1 MTIRFFT
8 LCCFLLATYCLPAQT
23 ISTLLTQAGAQFEGI
38 TWLPDGRI
46 YVVDFATGEVFR
58 INTAGDITKITTANG
73 ALGGAADQAGN
84 YYFSEFVTG
93 NIYKIDAAEN
103 VSIYSS
109 GLVGPA
115 GILIDDANQLMY
127 VANYNGNSIS
137 KIDMRAENPSPVI
150 LASGGCINGPDGLV
164 FAPNGDL
171 ISCNFNDN
179 NIQRITTEGTV
190 SPFATI
196 ADSPNS
202 GYIVRLGDQYIV
214 TGAYGPNIYSISL
227 DGMVAVFAGT
237 GQAGATN
244 GNASDAQFT
253 FPNGIALSPSG
264 DTLLITESTTA
275 GQIRMI
281 TGLEATT
288 NVEVFNIV
296 QGLQISPNPS
306 SEQVNIRLRLENNSD
321 LQINLV
327 DLQSTI
333 VDTFFTAARFRG
345 DLDQTFSLPTQ
356 LMAGVYFIQI
366 RAGKE
371 LLHYTLLVE

>member
-1 MTIRFFT
+1 MIIRFFT
-8 LCCFLLATYCLPAQT
+8 CCFFLLATLCLNAQT
-23 ISTLLTQAGAQFEGI
+23 VSTLLTQPGAQFEGI

-58 INTAGDITKITTANG
+58 INLAGEITKITTANG

-84 YYFSEFVTG
+84 YYFSEFVAG
-93 NIYKIDAAEN
+93 NIYKIDTAEN
-103 VSIYSS
+103 VSVYAK

-115 GILIDDANQLMY
+115 GILIDDDKQLMY

-137 KIDMRAENPSPVI
+137 KIDIRAESPVPTT
-150 LASGGCINGPDGLV
+150 LASGGRINGPDGLV

-179 NIQRITTEGTV
+179 NIQRITTEGIV
-190 SPFATI
+190 SPFTTI

-227 DGMVAVFAGT
+227 DGMVSVLAGT
-237 GQAGATN
+237 GEAGATN
-244 GNASDAQFT
+244 GDARDAQFA

-281 TGLEATT
+281 TDL
-288 NVEVFNIV
+288 NVTSDLEVFNIV

-306 SEQVNIRLRLENNSD
+306 STQINIRLHLANSSD
-321 LQINLV
+321 LQIDLI

-333 VDTFFTAARFRG
+333 VDTFFAATRFQG
-345 DLDQTFSLPTQ
+345 DFQETFDLPTQ
-356 LMAGVYFIQI
+356 LTAGLYFVQI
-366 RAGKE
+366 RAGQE